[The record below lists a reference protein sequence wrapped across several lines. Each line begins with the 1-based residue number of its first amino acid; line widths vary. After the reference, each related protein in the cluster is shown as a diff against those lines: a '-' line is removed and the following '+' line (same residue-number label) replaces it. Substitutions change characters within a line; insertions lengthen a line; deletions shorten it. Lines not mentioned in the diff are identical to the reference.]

1 MTRDEQLIY
10 EDYKDIL
17 KKALPYGVSAA
28 IGAGLVGIG
37 TGVKNKSI
45 EDKIANAS
53 SVFQSSIIIGDE
65 PTSIAAKA
73 FVDLTHDIPIDQY
86 KDLKDSLIRFSKTLP
101 HPRDRKKAEKL
112 QDDIDYEY
120 RQKQLDHWADEDS
133 EILKSGILKAQ
144 LRGSE
149 WEDAF
154 DDWQEQLDSW
164 RETGAL
170 KDVNFANREF
180 ISSIIKDAEVSGI
193 KITGDDAIVYFAPVQ
208 ESDLKSGEDGPWPSV
223 GGVEQAL
230 DGDILQSYYMRGQNM
245 NGIRNWWATHHE
257 DEDAEKVAT
266 EPYLNNANGEEILT
280 QYKQSWQGAGGG
292 YGKGFM
298 QQD

>member
-28 IGAGLVGIG
+28 IGAGLVVIG

-101 HPRDRKKAEKL
+101 HLRDRKKAEKL

-120 RQKQLDHWADEDS
+120 RQKQMDHWAD
-133 EILKSGILKAQ
+133 K
-144 LRGSE
+144 
-149 WEDAF
+149 
-154 DDWQEQLDSW
+154 
-164 RETGAL
+164 
-170 KDVNFANREF
+170 
-180 ISSIIKDAEVSGI
+180 
-193 KITGDDAIVYFAPVQ
+193 
-208 ESDLKSGEDGPWPSV
+208 
-223 GGVEQAL
+223 
-230 DGDILQSYYMRGQNM
+230 
-245 NGIRNWWATHHE
+245 